1 MLKLVAAIV
10 GFLIV
15 GLSVA
20 KFNGVA
26 LGFRTE
32 GNIFTAALASTD
44 VLTLLL
50 IILVLIELS
59 LFALLIFQL
68 QVD

>member
-20 KFNGVA
+20 KLSGAA

-32 GNIFTAALASTD
+32 GNIFTGVLASID

-50 IILVLIELS
+50 VILVLIELS
-59 LFALLIFQL
+59 LFALIIS
-68 QVD
+68 VAG

>member
-15 GLSVA
+15 GLSVV
-20 KFNGVA
+20 KFSGVA

-32 GNIFTAALASTD
+32 GNIFTGAIGPID
-44 VLTLLL
+44 VLTFLLV
-50 IILVLIELS
+50 ILVLIELS
-59 LFALLIFQL
+59 LFALIISQL
-68 QVD
+68 QVE

>member
-10 GFLIV
+10 AFLIV

-20 KFNGVA
+20 KFSGMS
-26 LGFRTE
+26 LGLRTE
-32 GNIFTAALASTD
+32 GNIFTGALASID

-50 IILVLIELS
+50 VLLVLIELS
-59 LFALLIFQL
+59 LFALIISQL
-68 QVD
+68 QFD